1 MDHSNQD
8 GVSSA
13 DSDSKI
19 QTHAL
24 HEHDERNHS
33 SLPSNRRVSSITAA
47 ERARRNV
54 NAKLANPLAGMSH
67 ATLENMG
74 AMYAKKHQVGD
85 EEDIRAFRLG
95 ACLAQDPTKYDSVAG
110 LKEQELEVLRK
121 EFTNRWSQ
129 PRLLYVVIL
138 LCSTC
143 AAVQGMGKWLSLRMS
158 LSILHANLDDKR

>member
-13 DSDSKI
+13 GSDPKP
-19 QTHAL
+19 QTHAM

-33 SLPSNRRVSSITAA
+33 SMPTNRRVSSITAA

-74 AMYAKKHQVGD
+74 AMYARKHQVGD

-95 ACLAQDPTKYDSVAG
+95 ACLAQDPTKYNSVAG
-110 LKEQELEVLRK
+110 LTEQELEVLRK

-143 AAVQGMGKWLSLRMS
+143 AAVQGMGKWIVPKPAS
-158 LSILHANLDDKR
+158 SIPHADHDDER

>member
-1 MDHSNQD
+1 MDHNNQD

-13 DSDSKI
+13 GSDPKT
-19 QTHAL
+19 QLHAM
-24 HEHDERNHS
+24 HEHDEQNHS
-33 SLPSNRRVSSITAA
+33 SMPSNRRVSSITAA

-67 ATLENMG
+67 STLENMG
-74 AMYAKKHQVGD
+74 ATYARKHQVGD
-85 EEDIRAFRLG
+85 ETDIRAFRLG

-110 LKEQELEVLRK
+110 LTEQELEVLRK

-129 PRLLYVVIL
+129 KPLLYLVIL

-143 AAVQGMGKWLSLRMS
+143 AAVQGMGKWLISN
-158 LSILHANLDDKR
+158 LSPSIPHADHDDQR

>member
-1 MDHSNQD
+1 MDHSYQD

-13 DSDSKI
+13 DSDPKN
-19 QTHAL
+19 QTHAMP
-24 HEHDERNHS
+24 EHDERNHS
-33 SLPSNRRVSSITAA
+33 SIPSNRRVSSITAA

-74 AMYAKKHQVGD
+74 ATYARKHQVGD
-85 EEDIRAFRLG
+85 DEDIRAFKLG
-95 ACLAQDPTKYDSVAG
+95 ACLAQDPTKYDSIAG
-110 LKEQELEVLRK
+110 LTEQELEVLRK

-143 AAVQGMGKWLSLRMS
+143 AAVQGMGKWLIPRLAP
-158 LSILHANLDDKR
+158 SILHADHDDQR